1 MVVTLVQ
8 TRIRNERRIRA
19 SWEEKA
25 KRPEETLR
33 RIVVRAEENK
43 ERKGW
48 EGGERRKRWWRIEIG
63 GNNVWCACIDD
74 VPVGMEY
81 TRTPHLYRFVFV
93 ARWRRPRRPRTQRGC
108 KPAGLA
114 ASQVPDT

>member
-48 EGGERRKRWWRIEIG
+48 EGERGGRGGGELRLEGTTCGVRVSTMSPLVWNTHARRTCTALYLSLG
-63 GNNVWCACIDD
+63 GA
-74 VPVGMEY
+74 
-81 TRTPHLYRFVFV
+81 
-93 ARWRRPRRPRTQRGC
+93 AREGPGRSAGASRPG
-108 KPAGLA
+108 
-114 ASQVPDT
+114 